1 MLLFFFI
8 IFIKAFLFIFL
19 LSFYS
24 FCVDVIED
32 ASEHTSLYDHVENR
46 CYVGP
51 WTLHILYKLRGG
63 DKHKVYVSLAFK
75 LDIPKG
81 ATINKAVFTCTTTE
95 SLTLPTYEI
104 YFRRSKPENTIEDFL
119 KICKYKTLKLASQYV
134 IWDDIVVDGDE
145 VSSTEIAPL
154 VSKFIQDSKYNPGIF
169 FQLIILNPIAGNKKP
184 ENEEQIKCYNYNNDI
199 KKRPRLYI
207 EWSV

>member
-1 MLLFFFI
+1 MCI
-8 IFIKAFLFIFL
+8 R
-19 LSFYS
+19 
-24 FCVDVIED
+24 D
-32 ASEHTSLYDHVENR
+32 R
-46 CYVGP
+46 
-51 WTLHILYKLRGG
+51 
-63 DKHKVYVSLAFK
+63 
-75 LDIPKG
+75 
-81 ATINKAVFTCTTTE
+81 

-104 YFRRSKPENTIEDFL
+104 YFRRSKPENTVEDFL